1 MFTHETK
8 EPGTYPK
15 SNAWLKV
22 KLRDLKLSFF
32 KEWKITVVE
41 GFKCPEGFRYFY
53 GSVTRLRKYFS

>member
-32 KEWKITVVE
+32 KEWKITVVV
-41 GFKCPEGFRYFY
+41 GIKI
-53 GSVTRLRKYFS
+53 